1 MFGSCPSQ
9 FLYLLPA
16 PTVVVCVW
24 AQFIRNFR
32 RRETDPISMDN
43 IFVVRNGSTGWR
55 NDAERVP
62 YICEECSGAE
72 PHWVGKH
79 DYRKKI
85 CIRGGV
91 LTLGGFPLRHLLVFV
106 VVDVVWRERVCWLHR
121 IFSYY
126 PIDFFLYFF
135 FGLSFARTVGH
146 FTIHT
151 HSHIFVVYANAAARM
166 VEGWRLL
173 PKLSA
178 ARSMHATTTLL
189 SSHPIIVQRRYC
201 DLKARRNNGSCS
213 FDLSLVFVALYGP
226 LPVVIRM
233 YGARLN
239 FCLDVVVFIYCTRE
253 NAENP
258 ERRAFHIQWVVCV
271 AGLILPRR
279 HWRLTRAH
287 TVNSHRSLPAQR
299 PPQTNECRVCAV
311 MCVIGGHLQYLNTFS
326 IEIRIKIAKCPWFWS
341 T

>member
-24 AQFIRNFR
+24 AQLIRNFR

-135 FGLSFARTVGH
+135 FLVFRSLVRSVISQSTLTHTYLLSMRTPLLEWWRDDDYCRSWVRHVRCTQLQHYYPRTPSSSSVGTAIWRREETMAHVLSIYHWFLLLCTAHCRWWLECMAHDWIFASTSLYLFIAR
-146 FTIHT
+146 
-151 HSHIFVVYANAAARM
+151 ARM
-166 VEGWRLL
+166 RKIPNDVHSIFSGWCVW
-173 PKLSA
+173 PGWF
-178 ARSMHATTTLL
+178 
-189 SSHPIIVQRRYC
+189 C
-201 DLKARRNNGSCS
+201 
-213 FDLSLVFVALYGP
+213 
-226 LPVVIRM
+226 PVGI
-233 YGARLN
+233 GAW
-239 FCLDVVVFIYCTRE
+239 
-253 NAENP
+253 
-258 ERRAFHIQWVVCV
+258 Q
-271 AGLILPRR
+271 G
-279 HWRLTRAH
+279 H
-287 TVNSHRSLPAQR
+287 TQ
-299 PPQTNECRVCAV
+299 
-311 MCVIGGHLQYLNTFS
+311 
-326 IEIRIKIAKCPWFWS
+326 
-341 T
+341 